1 MPSFFFFFPF
11 QVSFRCLA
19 IRGSSTSPEAAP
31 ATARSCSW
39 AIRRRPR
46 EWRTTRTPGP
56 FPTSVSRRFCFALC
70 VCVCVYSAQG
80 PRCLLLGNQRS
91 VALRPRLIHPS
102 SSAPLS
108 RTPFMTHIFFDEY
121 IVLQPTTFTLLF
133 RVCKKKERLPI
144 GQYVDG
150 LLLLLLLCCLGR
162 LG

>member
-1 MPSFFFFFPF
+1 MPSFFLFFFFPF

-70 VCVCVYSAQG
+70 VCVCVFRAG
-80 PRCLLLGNQRS
+80 PEVFTTWKPTLSRPTPAVDPSVVVGAVVQDPFYDAHFLRRIHCVAANNIHFTFSSVQKKRTTANRPIRWWVVAAVVVVLLG
-91 VALRPRLIHPS
+91 
-102 SSAPLS
+102 
-108 RTPFMTHIFFDEY
+108 
-121 IVLQPTTFTLLF
+121 
-133 RVCKKKERLPI
+133 
-144 GQYVDG
+144 
-150 LLLLLLLCCLGR
+150 
-162 LG
+162 